1 MRVIAI
7 IQARMCSSRLPGKVL
22 RKVLG
27 KPLLEYQLER
37 VKRSKLID
45 EIVVATTDQ
54 TIDNPIVF
62 LCENMN
68 ISYFRGS
75 ETDVLERY
83 YMAAIHAKA
92 DVVVRLTSDCPLID
106 PAQID
111 KIIESYFSW
120 DHPLKYA
127 SNTLIRT
134 FPRGMDTEVFSF
146 QALKEAHNKAKLTS
160 DREHVTKYIIKNT
173 EKFKLLNI
181 SNDKDFSHHRWTVD
195 TDVDFILIKK
205 IIEALYP
212 QLPEF
217 TLEDTLQLLDKFPE
231 WQSINNHIQQKEE

>member
-1 MRVIAI
+1 
-7 IQARMCSSRLPGKVL
+7 
-22 RKVLG
+22 
-27 KPLLEYQLER
+27 LEYQLER
-37 VKRSKLID
+37 VKKSKLID

-54 TIDNPIVF
+54 TKDDPIVS
-62 LCENMN
+62 LCKNMK
-68 ISYFRGS
+68 IPYYRGS
-75 ETDVLERY
+75 ETDVLKRY

-106 PAQID
+106 PVQID
-111 KIIESYFSW
+111 KVIESYFTC
-120 DHPLKYA
+120 DYPLKYV

-146 QALKEAHNKAKLTS
+146 QALKEAYSKAKSKS
-160 DREHVTKYIIKNT
+160 DREHVTRYIINNNKT
-173 EKFKLLNI
+173 FKCLNV

-195 TDVDFILIKK
+195 TIADFILIRK

-217 TLEDTLQLLDKFPE
+217 TLEDIIQLLDKFPE
-231 WQSINNHIQQKEE
+231 WQLINHHIQQKGE